1 LLNIEEWR
9 KEEEGRR
16 KELHELPTKRKIRE
30 FHLPRID
37 FDAKNYCTMVRTK
50 FEKLSGPY
58 NPPEKASFAVYTL
71 NYKGPTKSQKITIPP
86 LLAHMSA
93 EEIDQIVECRLTAD
107 FECHSQSCERGVAT
121 THQSVKRRRT
131 DESQLRMALSTVA
144 AREEM
149 SSKVTVKRF
158 KDDFSKYL

>member
-1 LLNIEEWR
+1 
-9 KEEEGRR
+9 
-16 KELHELPTKRKIRE
+16 
-30 FHLPRID
+30 
-37 FDAKNYCTMVRTK
+37 
-50 FEKLSGPY
+50 
-58 NPPEKASFAVYTL
+58 
-71 NYKGPTKSQKITIPP
+71 
-86 LLAHMSA
+86 MSA
-93 EEIDQIVECRLTAD
+93 AEIDQIVECRLTAD